1 MCSPCVCAV
10 WLAPDAL
17 PASSA
22 TPGPSSNATAAPPNF
37 VAIIGEE
44 RREWHLEPSTARR
57 MTTAD
62 PPVRPSGRFNG
73 LGDFFE
79 GSGYKFASWGDVGR
93 AHSEALEAVM
103 GRQWVEDDA
112 ATVQAHNQIKVK
124 NTSPRTCLVANLQPQ
139 APGKGSAGHLELSKE
154 LAGGESPCRALDYE
168 SSASTPSSTF
178 SGLAVY
184 DEAVAKLDKG
194 DFDDPVRG
202 EAEPSAPGR
211 DAGPLP
217 VTSYL
222 LQARLS
228 LACRPDKPTQKA
240 CAPPN
245 LLKWVLL
252 DVLDLPSNAAV
263 SVSAPLH
270 EVPSSLAATIANHTG
285 TDLAEHMAQSLDGE
299 QHVVTDSNGRRE
311 RRRLGEACGSG
322 TGALLSAYDVRVV
335 AQSAEVADSVR
346 DTLASL
352 SEGSASELTLVLQ
365 DVLAEAK
372 DTTQVCGAGVRVT
385 ADVAVP
391 SEPQPWRPSAS
402 SSMAPSLSLGDG
414 RSPTPPSSLSVKRAY
429 SVFVSNFPEGHDLVV
444 KLIRGTDSTGP
455 IVLNLAKFKDK
466 GYAEA
471 KWTVEE
477 AALPTEGSKGDSFYL
492 YAFSKALPALFAT
505 TTPFT
510 ITRTH

>member
-1 MCSPCVCAV
+1 
-10 WLAPDAL
+10 
-17 PASSA
+17 
-22 TPGPSSNATAAPPNF
+22 
-37 VAIIGEE
+37 
-44 RREWHLEPSTARR
+44 

-62 PPVRPSGRFNG
+62 PVVGKAARFNG

-79 GSGYKFASWGDVGR
+79 GSGFKFASWGDVGR
-93 AHSEALEAVM
+93 AQSEALEAQM

-112 ATVQAHNQIKVK
+112 ATVQSNNQIKVK
-124 NTSPRTCLVANLQPQ
+124 NTSPRTCLVANMHPQ

-154 LAGGESPCRALDYE
+154 LAGGELPCRALDYE
-168 SSASTPSSTF
+168 STASTPSSTF
-178 SGLAVY
+178 SALSVY
-184 DEAVAKLDKG
+184 DEAVSKVPNG
-194 DFDDPVRG
+194 EFDDPIMG
-202 EAEPSAPGR
+202 ESEPTAPGR

-222 LQARLS
+222 LQARVS
-228 LACRPDKPTQKA
+228 LACMPDKPTQKA
-240 CAPPN
+240 CASPN

-263 SVSAPLH
+263 SVSSPLH
-270 EVPSSLAATIANHTG
+270 EVPSSLAASIANHTG
-285 TDLAEHMAQSLDGE
+285 TDIAEHMAQSLDGE
-299 QHVVTDSNGRRE
+299 QHVVMDSNGRRE

-322 TGALLSAYDVRVV
+322 TGAMMTAYDVRVV
-335 AQSAEVADSVR
+335 AQSAEVADNVR
-346 DTLASL
+346 DTLSNL

-365 DVLAEAK
+365 DVLDDSK
-372 DTTQVCGAGVRVT
+372 DKTVVCGCSVRVT
-385 ADVAVP
+385 ADVSVP

-414 RSPTPPSSLSVKRAY
+414 RSPTPPSSVSVKKGY
-429 SVFVSNFPEGHDLVV
+429 SVFVSNFPDGHDLVV

-455 IVLNLAKFKDK
+455 IVINLAKFKDR

-471 KWTVEE
+471 KWVVEE
-477 AALPTEGSKGDSFYL
+477 ASLPTDGSKGDSFYL

-505 TTPFT
+505 TSPFT